1 MKLRSGSLKIL
12 KLQTNQSAYPGGFIY
27 ELYKTFKEEL
37 IPILFSYSKKTEEDE
52 TLPDSFYMATI
63 THIPKP
69 DQTKQK
75 KSKRKL
81 KANIFDE
88 YKMQKSSIKH

>member
-37 IPILFSYSKKTEEDE
+37 IPILFKLFQNTEEEE
-52 TLPDSFYMATI
+52 T
-63 THIPKP
+63 IPKSYMRL
-69 DQTKQK
+69 T
-75 KSKRKL
+75 
-81 KANIFDE
+81 
-88 YKMQKSSIKH
+88 SS